1 MIKQKLKKS
10 YSKDLLDQ
18 FKIEVL
24 DPDTSGNIYRF
35 SRPAEEIEDKN
46 CLYVEIE
53 GALNDTLNHDEPI
66 NPMTKEEIEN
76 WLDDKEVNGG

>member
-10 YSKDLLDQ
+10 YSKDLRDQ

-24 DPDTSGNIYRF
+24 DNDTSGNIYRF
-35 SRPAEEIEDKN
+35 SRPAEEIEDTN

-53 GALNDTLNHDEPI
+53 GPLNDTLNHDEPI
-66 NPMTKEEIEN
+66 NPMTKEEIET
-76 WLDDKEVNGG
+76 WLDNKEAE